1 MFEWSTLWLILHILA
16 VIVAWG
22 PTFVFGIIGAAI
34 QKDPQHALFGVR
46 LSNTIEK
53 RLVIPAFTLAPLFG
67 AALIFTRRYEF
78 WKSTWLLAA
87 TGLFLVAYTIGVGP
101 SRING
106 HRIQEKLEGMMEGKG
121 GPETIAEVQAM
132 GKRSQML
139 GIAMAVLTLGV
150 LVLMIWKPGSCFVGQ
165 TNC

>member
-1 MFEWSTLWLILHILA
+1 MFEWSTLWLFLHILA
-16 VIVAWG
+16 VIAAFG

-34 QKDPQHALFGVR
+34 QKEPQHALFGVK
-46 LSNTIEK
+46 LNNAIEK

-67 AALIFTRRYEF
+67 AALIITKRYEF
-78 WKSTWLLAA
+78 WKSTWLLIA
-87 TGLFLVAYTIGVGP
+87 TGMFIVAYSIGVGP

-106 HRIQEKLEGMMEGKG
+106 HRIQEKLEAMMEGKA

-139 GIAMAVLTLGV
+139 GIVMLVLTLGV
-150 LVLMIWKPGSCFVGQ
+150 LLMMVWKPGSCFVGQ
-165 TNC
+165 TGC